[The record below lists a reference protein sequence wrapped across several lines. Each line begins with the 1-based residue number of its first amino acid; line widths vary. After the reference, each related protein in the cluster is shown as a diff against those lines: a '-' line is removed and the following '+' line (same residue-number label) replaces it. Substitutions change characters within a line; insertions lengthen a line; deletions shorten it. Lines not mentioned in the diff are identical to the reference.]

1 MNCGEVKH
9 TSHATRAIRET
20 KVAWNREALKTGQH
34 AFMTHFHT
42 LTHQH
47 TMGSRFRVRW
57 FRLWWVDNYKFMKDL
72 PPPSPT
78 PKKKKKKERWWQ
90 KGPFL
95 SVHRWDI
102 FSYLF
107 LFVLRTC
114 PCMFK
119 DIVKF
124 KTYMPVSMHQPWE
137 LGLFC

>member
-34 AFMTHFHT
+34 AFMTHFQDSGCVGFDYDELIIINSWKT
-42 LTHQH
+42 
-47 TMGSRFRVRW
+47 
-57 FRLWWVDNYKFMKDL
+57 
-72 PPPSPT
+72 P
-78 PKKKKKKERWWQ
+78 PKKKKKKRRWWQ

-137 LGLFC
+137 LGLWIICNYISHNLFC